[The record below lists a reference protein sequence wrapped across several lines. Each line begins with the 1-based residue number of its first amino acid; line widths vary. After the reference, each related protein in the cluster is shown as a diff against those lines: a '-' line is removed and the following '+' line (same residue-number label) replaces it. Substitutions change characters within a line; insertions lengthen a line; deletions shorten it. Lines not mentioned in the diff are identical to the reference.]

1 MALKEYLGAIVMEID
16 GREVEIESLNV
27 AHKTGRKRVKT
38 MNKTGRAPGF
48 AKGVEEIDLQ
58 VSAVMPLE
66 GDIDWAAIQ
75 GAKIVIYPVS
85 QGGKREVFYDC
96 FTVDVGD
103 KYTTD
108 NEAMRD
114 LSMVALRKGLE

>member
-16 GREVEIESLNV
+16 GREIEIESLNET
-27 AHKTGRKRVKT
+27 HKTGRKAVKT
-38 MNKTGRAPGF
+38 MNKTGRRAGF

-58 VSAVMPLE
+58 VSAVIPLE

-96 FTVDVGD
+96 FTIDVGA
-103 KYTTD
+103 KYVTD
-108 NEAMRD
+108 GEAMRD
-114 LSMVALRKGLE
+114 ISMAALRKGLE